1 MDKSPFEKPGSSR
14 LEEYR
19 PLQSP
24 PAEAGGKEEPAR
36 SRLKS
41 KAVHPT
47 TDGPGNT
54 TQSPFHNGNHSTD
67 HAIARKQ
74 SDFTSIRNCAT
85 PERNLK
91 MSKLQPGAT
100 PRDPRPQ
107 SFRGPTA
114 RIHTSLGQRPGTC
127 APNPFE
133 GQRPAS
139 IPAWGNAPGPAPP
152 ILSRAN
158 GPYPYQP
165 GAAPQD
171 PRPPPPIQGLKA
183 RTIPFP
189 CHPMPIATMNFLC
202 AAAWEDDDRSGFPPS
217 ML

>member
-158 GPYPYQP
+158 GPHPYQP
-165 GAAPQD
+165 GATPRD
-171 PRPPPPIQGLKA
+171 PRPQSFRGPTARIHTSLGQRPRTRAPPLQSKG
-183 RTIPFP
+183 
-189 CHPMPIATMNFLC
+189 
-202 AAAWEDDDRSGFPPS
+202 
-217 ML
+217 

>member
-19 PLQSP
+19 PLRFP

-54 TQSPFHNGNHSTD
+54 TQSPFHNGNHATD

-139 IPAWGNAPGPAPP
+139 IPAWGNAPGLEFGHLQRLLTLAFFQPVFSRLFLAPCF
-152 ILSRAN
+152 SRWVEMAIVL
-158 GPYPYQP
+158 YQP
-165 GAAPQD
+165 A
-171 PRPPPPIQGLKA
+171 
-183 RTIPFP
+183 
-189 CHPMPIATMNFLC
+189 
-202 AAAWEDDDRSGFPPS
+202 
-217 ML
+217 